1 MSAKEESTL
10 MKNKNQ
16 NYYSESGKASGPVG
30 QKLSAS
36 ENMRSAGKLSSPLFV
51 LAAGSL
57 WGLMGLLVRSLNAE
71 GLGSMEICFVRGCI
85 AFLCMLAGLL
95 IFDRK
100 ALKIRLKD
108 IWCFIGT
115 GAFSVAFFNYCYFKT
130 MTLTSLSVAAV
141 LLYTAPAFVMLMS
154 AVLFK
159 EKLSVRKLTALL
171 LAFAGCAFVS
181 GIVGGAGEL
190 SVSGILYGLGSGFG
204 YALYSIFGRYA
215 LEKNYNSVTISFYT
229 FVFATV
235 STFFFVDAGT
245 VFGVIGSS
253 PVLLGKTVF
262 LVLLVT
268 LLPYLSYTRGLKGM
282 ENGTASVLASI
293 EPVVATLVGIIV
305 YKESMNFW
313 NGLGICLVLGSIVLI
328 NIKVEKRKGLWK
340 EKQKQE

>member
-1 MSAKEESTL
+1 
-10 MKNKNQ
+10 MKSREKDIHNK
-16 NYYSESGKASGPVG
+16 SGKAFGLKGRELSDCK
-30 QKLSAS
+30 KLKIS
-36 ENMRSAGKLSSPLFV
+36 GKLKSSLLV

-57 WGLMGLLVRSLNAE
+57 WGLMGLLVRSLNAQ
-71 GLGSMEICFVRGCI
+71 GLGSMEICFVRSSVT
-85 AFLCMLAGLL
+85 FLCMLLGLL
-95 IFDRK
+95 VFDRK
-100 ALKIRLKD
+100 ALRIRLKD

-154 AVLFK
+154 AVLFN
-159 EKLSVRKLTALL
+159 EKLSFQKLLALI

-181 GIVGGAGEL
+181 GIVGGAGAL
-190 SVSGILYGLGSGFG
+190 SVSGILYGLGAGFG

-215 LEKNYNSVTISFYT
+215 LERSYSSVTISFYT
-229 FVFATV
+229 FVFAAV

-245 VFGVIGSS
+245 VFGVVSS
-253 PVLLGKTVF
+253 SSLLMGKTVF

-268 LLPYLSYTRGLKGM
+268 LLPYLSYTKGLNGM

-293 EPVVATLVGIIV
+293 EPVVATLVGVII

-313 NGLGICLVLGSIVLI
+313 NVLGICLVLGSIVLI
-328 NIKVEKRKGLWK
+328 HVKAGRKKEVWSEKS
-340 EKQKQE
+340 KQE